1 MVLNDISIDNGKDG
15 ERMSKLLGGLASVIL
30 IVIVVSNASAL
41 NQLFDVI
48 GELFKFGFV
57 LIKAMFDLIFGIFK
71 ALL

>member
-1 MVLNDISIDNGKDG
+1 MVLNDISIDNRKDG
-15 ERMSKLLGGLASVIL
+15 ERMSKLLGGLASAIL
-30 IVIVVSNASAL
+30 FVIVVSNVITL

-48 GELFKFGFV
+48 GELFKFGFL

>member
-15 ERMSKLLGGLASVIL
+15 ERMSKLLGGLASAIL
-30 IVIVVSNASAL
+30 FVIVVSNVITL

-48 GELFKFGFV
+48 GELFKFGFL